1 MFTCICLTYRVNLPK
16 EIMAFPDFEFDEALP
31 SYPHRDDVM
40 HYLAQYAATFDV
52 MKYIK
57 VW

>member
-1 MFTCICLTYRVNLPK
+1 
-16 EIMAFPDFEFDEALP
+16 MAFPDFEFNEALP

-40 HYLAQYAATFDV
+40 DYLAQYAATFDV

-57 VW
+57 VWYDFQGTLGLHPI